1 VRRPLAVRRNKP
13 SSQALIGCARYF
25 ELIRYY
31 TSPPRLRSLRTGII
45 AGATY
50 ISTKEEIAMFKV
62 AVVAFALAISGF
74 MLWVAHENSNF
85 AQLPHA
91 TFVKRAA

>member
-1 VRRPLAVRRNKP
+1 VRRNKP

-25 ELIRYY
+25 ELIRYC
-31 TSPPRLRSLRTGII
+31 TSPPARLRSLRTGII

-50 ISTKEEIAMFKV
+50 ISTKEIAMFKV
-62 AVVAFALAISGF
+62 AVIAFALAISGF
-74 MLWVAHENSNF
+74 MLWVAHENANF